1 MFTYVDQSGGH
12 FLSEISQGNGPI
24 SVLVSYLS
32 EMYLLIIYIF
42 MWMWVCLLT
51 WITMYRLYTD
61 APKGHGTF
69 IFLGL
74 ELQDIMSAENKFWI
88 LWKNSVTVLS

>member
-1 MFTYVDQSGGH
+1 MFTYVDQSGGY

-24 SVLVSYLS
+24 SVFVSYLS
-32 EMYLLIIYIF
+32 EMYLF

-51 WITMYRLYTD
+51 WITMYRVYTD
-61 APKGHGTF
+61 APKGHGTL

-74 ELQDIMSAENKFWI
+74 ELQDIMSAENKFCI